1 MGFIGE
7 TKELVFGK
15 LNMVSE
21 TVQEKVDFQEIKI
34 QITDSYTKAI
44 AKVEAV
50 PDYLKDSYKGAISR
64 IEEMHI
70 YDNAV
75 YASSAAIDPAT
86 YKKLFEQTVEAIDA
100 FKTALVTFTKQT
112 ATSIADSVSS
122 AKTSITKSTVK
133 AIKTTQDMS
142 ISSAVWLDSKLH
154 LVDAYNWTAKQ
165 TAAADELILGGRGQM
180 VAVPVQGYVMAKGV
194 QVDNA
199 LTGGA
204 AQSLVGDVVVDF
216 TKKKAMKFVV
226 SK

>member
-7 TKELVFGK
+7 TKDLVFGK

-21 TVQEKVDFQEIKI
+21 TVQEKVDFQEIKV

-50 PDYLKDSYKGAISR
+50 PDYLKDSYKGAMHR

-75 YASSAAIDPAT
+75 YASSAAFDPAT

-112 ATSIADSVSS
+112 ATSIADSVSAAKS
-122 AKTSITKSTVK
+122 AITDSTVK
-133 AIKTTQDMS
+133 ALKTTQDVS
-142 ISSAVWLDSKLH
+142 VSSAVWIDNKLSVIEAFNWSMSK
-154 LVDAYNWTAKQ
+154 
-165 TAAADELILGGRGQM
+165 TAAVDDMVLGGRGQM
-180 VAVPVQGYVMAKGV
+180 VAVPLQGYVMAKGI
-194 QVDNA
+194 QVDNMV
-199 LTGGA
+199 TGGA
-204 AQSLVGDVVVDF
+204 TQNLVGEVAVDF
-216 TKKKAMKFVV
+216 SKKRAMKYV
-226 SK
+226 SSK